1 MITAIVLLAVV
12 AFVAILAAVS
22 FANLARKRLRISQYH
37 EANAFEWQKKA
48 EASASQADR
57 YRLDADRLRASIIR
71 RADRISARDLSDA
84 QCRRILRAIVAHGK
98 PSPATPGSIDELM
111 PNVLPEASE

>member
-1 MITAIVLLAVV
+1 MITAIVFLAVV

-22 FANLARKRLRISQYH
+22 FANLSRKRSRISQYH

-71 RADRISARDLSDA
+71 RADRIDREGSLRRAVPAHPSRD
-84 QCRRILRAIVAHGK
+84 CRTRQAVTCNAWLDR
-98 PSPATPGSIDELM
+98 
-111 PNVLPEASE
+111 